1 MARQRTEM
9 RRIREVLRLHFGLG
23 FSGRAIARTQAVGRT
38 TVLEY
43 LRRASASGLSWPL
56 PEELDGDDALEAA
69 LFPAS
74 CPALVNLP
82 EPDWAYVTRELKRKG
97 VTLQLLWQEY
107 RTLHPEG
114 YGYTQFTVHYRRW
127 LGVGALTYRNR
138 HRAGD
143 AMQVDYAGH
152 KVTIF
157 DPETGE
163 LREASILVAV
173 LPASNLT
180 YAEASWG
187 QSLPEWI
194 DSHRRAFE
202 YFGGVPRSLVSDNLK
217 PAVTKPL
224 WFEPSL
230 NRTYE
235 AMATHYGTAVLPTRV
250 RKPRDKAK
258 IESAVRI
265 VSQSILARLRNRQ
278 FFSLGELNDAIGRL
292 LEELNTQVMK
302 DYGKSRRALFEELER
317 PALGPLPDEPF
328 EYAEWKRAK
337 VHSDYHIEV
346 EKHWY
351 SVPYSLLG
359 KKLEI
364 RLTHRSVEIF
374 HKARRVAVHR
384 RTSARPGHT
393 TLDVHMPRAHR
404 RYANTTPATLI
415 QRAGRIGPNC
425 AILVKRLMT
434 DRPHPEQGF
443 RASYGVLS
451 LKRQYPDHRL
461 EAACERALRI
471 NAVSYSSL
479 KSILKTGIDQSPP
492 ATDPPRSAP
501 KHGNIRGSAYFL

>member
-1 MARQRTEM
+1 MARKRTEM
-9 RRIREVLRLHFGLG
+9 RRIREVLRLRFESG
-23 FSGRAIARTQAVGRT
+23 FSSRAIAKAQAIART

-43 LRRASASGLSWPL
+43 LRRASVSGLSWPL
-56 PEELDGDDALEAA
+56 PHDLDGDDALEAV

-74 CPALVNLP
+74 CPALVKRP
-82 EPDWAYVTRELKRKG
+82 EPDWTYISRELKRKG

-107 RTLHPEG
+107 RASHPGG

-127 LGVGALTYRNR
+127 LGAATPTYRNR

-152 KVTIF
+152 KVAIF

-194 DSHRRAFE
+194 DSHRRAFG

-265 VSQSILARLRNRQ
+265 VGQSILARLRNRQ

-292 LEELNTQVMK
+292 LEELNNQIMK
-302 DYGKSRRALFEELER
+302 GYGKSRRALFEELER
-317 PALGPLPDEPF
+317 STLRPLPDEPF
-328 EYAEWKRAK
+328 EYAEWKSAK
-337 VHSDYHIEV
+337 VHTDYHIEV
-346 EKHWY
+346 QKHWY

-359 KKLEI
+359 KKVDV

-374 HKARRVAVHR
+374 HKAQRVAAHR

-393 TLDVHMPRAHR
+393 TIDSHMPRAHR

-415 QRAGRIGPNC
+415 ERARRVGPNC
-425 AILVKRLMT
+425 AILVKRLMA

-461 EAACERALRI
+461 EAACERALQI

-501 KHGNIRGSAYFL
+501 KHRNIRGPAYFL

>member
-1 MARQRTEM
+1 MARKRTEM
-9 RRIREVLRLHFGLG
+9 RRIREVLRLRFELG
-23 FSGRAIARTQAVGRT
+23 WSSRAIARAQKIGRT
-38 TVLEY
+38 TVVEY
-43 LRRASASGLSWPL
+43 LRRVSESGLSWPL
-56 PEELDGDDALEAA
+56 PEELDGDDALEAL
-69 LFPAS
+69 LFRAPWLA
-74 CPALVNLP
+74 AADRP
-82 EPDWAYVTRELKRKG
+82 EPDWAHISRELKRKG

-107 RTLHPEG
+107 RAIHPDG

-127 LGVGALTYRNR
+127 LGVGAPTYRNR

-143 AMQVDYAGH
+143 AMQIDHAGQ

-163 LREASILVAV
+163 IRAASILVAV

-194 DSHRRAFE
+194 DGHRRAFE

-217 PAVTKPL
+217 AAVTKPL

-235 AMATHYGTAVLPTRV
+235 ALAVHYGTAILPARV
-250 RKPRDKAK
+250 RRPRDKAK
-258 IESAVRI
+258 AEGAVRI
-265 VSQSILARLRNRQ
+265 VSQNILARLRNRQ
-278 FFSLGELNDAIGRL
+278 FFSLGELNHAIGQL
-292 LEELNTQVMK
+292 LEELNNQVMK

-317 PALGPLPDEPF
+317 SALERLPDEPF
-328 EYAEWKRAK
+328 EYAEWKSAK

-346 EKHWY
+346 QKHWY

-359 KKLEI
+359 KKVEV

-374 HKARRVAVHR
+374 HKAQRVAVHR

-393 TLDVHMPRAHR
+393 TLDIHMPHAHR

-415 QRAGRIGPNC
+415 QRAVRVGPNC
-425 AILVKRLMT
+425 ATLIKRLMS

-461 EAACERALRI
+461 EAGCERALQI

-492 ATDPPRSAP
+492 ATDPPRRAP
-501 KHGNIRGSAYFL
+501 EHGNIRGPAYFR